1 MVIRKVL
8 GAAASVALLAL
19 AAPVTGQNPEQFP
32 ANRVKAGRE
41 IYSQTC
47 APCHGPR
54 MEDPQVP
61 MDLRKF
67 PPAEKSRFITSV
79 TTGKNQMPPFGGVFK
94 PEEIE
99 ALWAYVMAGER
110 R

>member
-1 MVIRKVL
+1 MAGGKGRRL
-8 GAAASVALLAL
+8 AAGVALAAL
-19 AAPVTGQNPEQFP
+19 AAPVFGQGPGEFP
-32 ANRVKAGRE
+32 ADRVKTGRE

-67 PPAEKSRFITSV
+67 PSAEKSRFVESV
-79 TTGKNQMPPFGGVFK
+79 TKGKSQMPPFGGLFK

-99 ALWAYVMAGER
+99 ALWAYVMAGEKR
-110 R
+110 